1 MKYVLYILRFF
12 YRIRFWLILLP
23 VLAACY
29 MIWKTRDI
37 ARYYEVR
44 TTVYTGVVSGY
55 DIEQAS
61 VREADWNTKN
71 STIVNMMDILKSEAT
86 LRRVSMR
93 LYARCLMNGDSMK
106 NNTYINAD
114 TYRWLMDRTPKYVL
128 DLIVKGDED
137 KTVENFFDN
146 MKPDNRDHLYGLF
159 MWEASRYFGYK
170 DLEQIRVDRIAS
182 SDMLKLSYQNSDPGI
197 TYNTVLILV
206 KEFFDQ
212 YQTLRFGETNAAIAY
227 FRRELAEAG
236 TKLKAAEDE
245 LTSYNVEKRV
255 INYTDETKEVA
266 SINKEFEIQ
275 YQDVLMN
282 YAKADAAVSQ
292 LEGRI
297 DMNINNMRSNSAFME
312 KLKLIS
318 ELQTQITNIDAFGQ
332 KNEANLEKLATLK
345 KALKA
350 EERSVSE
357 LTKTINENK
366 YSKEGIV
373 SDRFVQDWLA
383 QTLELS
389 KAKAQKEVMEKWRR
403 ELNEKYTYY
412 APIGSTIK
420 SKEREIDFTERTYL
434 SLLEGLNSA
443 ILRLRQLQMTTNTL
457 KVTDEPSY
465 PISPLPHKRKMMVLL
480 AFVCTA
486 IFVVAYFLFLELV
499 DRTLRD
505 RIRAERITG
514 RKVLGVMPRNSRRYR
529 PFNQQAKEI
538 AMHCLAKALVP
549 YFGREKPVVIN
560 ILSTEEGDGKHF
572 VAQYLRDYW
581 QKSGLKV
588 GLLSYREEFNCRS
601 ESYLLANNLT
611 DYCQAGDAMIVLVVH
626 QPLTEESVPSPL
638 LESANLN
645 LMIARSDRT
654 WTTIDQEV
662 FEKVGEQSG
671 ETPLFLVLN
680 QTAWD
685 VTEDFTGLLP
695 PYSRFRRWLYRL
707 SQLGLTARDTKKN
720 ESGV

>member
-146 MKPDNRDHLYGLF
+146 MKPDNRDHLYGMF

-212 YQTLRFGETNAAIAY
+212 YQALRFGETNDAIAY

-245 LTSYNVEKRV
+245 LT
-255 INYTDETKEVA
+255 
-266 SINKEFEIQ
+266 
-275 YQDVLMN
+275 
-282 YAKADAAVSQ
+282 
-292 LEGRI
+292 
-297 DMNINNMRSNSAFME
+297 
-312 KLKLIS
+312 
-318 ELQTQITNIDAFGQ
+318 
-332 KNEANLEKLATLK
+332 
-345 KALKA
+345 
-350 EERSVSE
+350 
-357 LTKTINENK
+357 
-366 YSKEGIV
+366 
-373 SDRFVQDWLA
+373 
-383 QTLELS
+383 
-389 KAKAQKEVMEKWRR
+389 
-403 ELNEKYTYY
+403 
-412 APIGSTIK
+412 
-420 SKEREIDFTERTYL
+420 
-434 SLLEGLNSA
+434 
-443 ILRLRQLQMTTNTL
+443 QLQCRKTGNQL
-457 KVTDEPSY
+457 YRRNQRGRFDQQRVRDPVSGRADE
-465 PISPLPHKRKMMVLL
+465 L
-480 AFVCTA
+480 C
-486 IFVVAYFLFLELV
+486 EGGC
-499 DRTLRD
+499 
-505 RIRAERITG
+505 G
-514 RKVLGVMPRNSRRYR
+514 R
-529 PFNQQAKEI
+529 FA
-538 AMHCLAKALVP
+538 
-549 YFGREKPVVIN
+549 
-560 ILSTEEGDGKHF
+560 
-572 VAQYLRDYW
+572 
-581 QKSGLKV
+581 V
-588 GLLSYREEFNCRS
+588 G
-601 ESYLLANNLT
+601 
-611 DYCQAGDAMIVLVVH
+611 
-626 QPLTEESVPSPL
+626 
-638 LESANLN
+638 
-645 LMIARSDRT
+645 RSD
-654 WTTIDQEV
+654 
-662 FEKVGEQSG
+662 
-671 ETPLFLVLN
+671 
-680 QTAWD
+680 
-685 VTEDFTGLLP
+685 
-695 PYSRFRRWLYRL
+695 
-707 SQLGLTARDTKKN
+707 
-720 ESGV
+720 